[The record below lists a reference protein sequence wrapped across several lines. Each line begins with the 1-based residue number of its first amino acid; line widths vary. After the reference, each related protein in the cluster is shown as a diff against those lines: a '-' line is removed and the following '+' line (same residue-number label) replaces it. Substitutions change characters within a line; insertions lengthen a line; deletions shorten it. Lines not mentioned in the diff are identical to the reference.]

1 MNIREVLMAM
11 IQLRSSDLF
20 LKVGSPPRARVDGGV
35 RQLGNTPLSKE
46 DMRDA
51 FLLVVDE
58 HSRETFKKTHEVDTA
73 FEDPEIGRF
82 RVNAFMQRG
91 QIGIVLRHVRSEI
104 PDFTSLGLPVAT
116 FERLAQLRRGLILVT
131 GITGSG
137 KSTTL
142 ASMIEFMNKS
152 TNRHII
158 TVEDPIEYSYRDDRC
173 IINQREVGIDTRD
186 FKSALRNAMREAPDV
201 ILIGEMRDVETVQAA
216 IDAAETGH
224 LVLSTLHTI
233 NAQQTMERIINF
245 FPPYQHN
252 LIRMQLSMVFQAVV
266 SQRLIP
272 RRDGKPGR
280 VPGLEI
286 MVATPTIKQMI
297 EEGRTPELYSALR
310 DSEHFGCVTFNQS
323 LFKLYE
329 SGTISREDALATSD
343 NPDEMEMLFRGIQRG
358 SSTSLMPSINQQ
370 QPAQRR

>member
-1 MNIREVLMAM
+1 MNIRDVLRAM
-11 IQLRSSDLF
+11 VQLRASDLF
-20 LKVGSPPRARVDGGV
+20 LKVASPPRVRVDGAV
-35 RQLGNTPLSKE
+35 RQLGTTLLTKDDLKE
-46 DMRDA
+46 S
-51 FLLVVDE
+51 FLLLVDE
-58 HSRETFKKTHEVDTA
+58 HSRESFKKNHEVDTA
-73 FEDPEIGRF
+73 FEEEGIGRF
-82 RVNAFMQRG
+82 RVNGFMQRG
-91 QIGIVLRHVRSEI
+91 NIGFVLRHVQSTV
-104 PDFTSLGLPVAT
+104 PDFRELGLPQET
-116 FERLAQLRRGLILVT
+116 FERLTMLRRGLILVT

-137 KSTTL
+137 KSTSL
-142 ASMIEFMNKS
+142 ASMIQYMNRN

-158 TVEDPIEYSYRDDRC
+158 TIEDPIEYSYSDERC

-186 FKSALRNAMREAPDV
+186 FKTALRNAMREAPDV
-201 ILIGEMRDVETVQAA
+201 ILIGEMRDTETVQAA

-233 NAQQTMERIINF
+233 NAQQTVERIINF
-245 FPPYQHN
+245 FPPYQHG

-272 RRDGKPGR
+272 RMGKPGR

-286 MVATPTIKQMI
+286 MIATPTIKQLI
-297 EEGRTPELYSALR
+297 EEGRTPELYGALR

-329 SGTISREDALATSD
+329 KGDISREDALATSD

-358 SSTSLMPSINQQ
+358 SSVTLPAGNA
-370 QPAQRR
+370 PAQAQIRR

>member
-1 MNIREVLMAM
+1 MNIRDVLKAM
-11 IQLRSSDLF
+11 VQLRSSDLF
-20 LKVGSPPRARVDGGV
+20 LKVGSPPRVRVDGAV
-35 RQLGNTPLSKE
+35 RQLGTTVMNKD

-51 FLLVVDE
+51 FMLIVEE
-58 HSRETFKKTHEVDTA
+58 HARETFKKNHECDTA

-91 QIGIVLRHVRSEI
+91 QIGIVMRHVRGEI
-104 PDFTSLGLPVAT
+104 PGFKDLGLPVDT
-116 FERLAQLRRGLILVT
+116 FERLSLLKRGLVLVT

-142 ASMIEFMNKS
+142 ASMISYMNANV
-152 TNRHII
+152 NRHII
-158 TVEDPIEYSYRDDRC
+158 TVEDPIEYSYTDDRC
-173 IINQREVGIDTRD
+173 LINQREVGIDTRD

-201 ILIGEMRDVETVQAA
+201 ILIGEMRDAETVNAA

-245 FPPYQHN
+245 FPPFQHA
-252 LIRMQLSMVFQAVV
+252 LIRMQLSLVFQAVI

-272 RRDGKPGR
+272 RKDNPGR
-280 VPGLEI
+280 APGLEI

-297 EEGRTPELYSALR
+297 EEGRTPELYNAIR
-310 DSEHFGCVTFNQS
+310 DSEHFGCLTFNQS
-323 LFKLYE
+323 LYKLFE
-329 SGTISREDALATSD
+329 KGLISREDALINSD

-358 SSTSLMPSINQQ
+358 SSSQMM
-370 QPAQRR
+370 PAQKK

>member
-1 MNIREVLMAM
+1 MNIKEVLMAM

-35 RQLGNTPLSKE
+35 RQLGNTPLSKD

-58 HSRETFKKTHEVDTA
+58 HSRETFKKVHEVDTA

-91 QIGIVLRHVRSEI
+91 QIGIVLRHVRSDI
-104 PDFTSLGLPVAT
+104 PDFAMLGLPAQT
-116 FERLAQLRRGLILVT
+116 FERLAHLRRGLILVT

-142 ASMIEFMNKS
+142 ASMIQYMNAT

-186 FKSALRNAMREAPDV
+186 FKSALRNAM
-201 ILIGEMRDVETVQAA
+201 
-216 IDAAETGH
+216 
-224 LVLSTLHTI
+224 
-233 NAQQTMERIINF
+233 
-245 FPPYQHN
+245 
-252 LIRMQLSMVFQAVV
+252 
-266 SQRLIP
+266 P
-272 RRDGKPGR
+272 RR
-280 VPGLEI
+280 
-286 MVATPTIKQMI
+286 PTSSS
-297 EEGRTPELYSALR
+297 SAR
-310 DSEHFGCVTFNQS
+310 C
-323 LFKLYE
+323 
-329 SGTISREDALATSD
+329 ATSRRCR
-343 NPDEMEMLFRGIQRG
+343 PRSTPPRPATWCSRRCTPSTRSRRWSA
-358 SSTSLMPSINQQ
+358 SSTSSRPTSTRSS
-370 QPAQRR
+370 ACRWRWSSRRWSASA

>member
-1 MNIREVLMAM
+1 MGMNIKEVLMAM
-11 IQLRSSDLF
+11 VQLRASDLF
-20 LKVGSPPRARVDGGV
+20 IKVGSPPRARVDGGV
-35 RQLGNTPLSKE
+35 RQLGNTPMTK
-46 DMRDA
+46 DDVKDA
-51 FLLVVDE
+51 FLMVVDE
-58 HSRETFKKTHEVDTA
+58 FSRETYKKTHEVDTA
-73 FEDPEIGRF
+73 YEDPDIGRF

-91 QIGIVLRHVRSEI
+91 QIGLVMRYVRSDI
-104 PDFTSLGLPVAT
+104 PDFKSLGLPLET
-116 FERLAQLRRGLILVT
+116 FEQLAMRRRGLILVT

-142 ASMIEFMNKS
+142 ASIIQHMNKT

-158 TVEDPIEYSYRDDRC
+158 TVEDPIEYSYKDERC
-173 IINQREVGIDTRD
+173 LINQREVGIDTRD

-201 ILIGEMRDVETVQAA
+201 ILIGEMRDAETVGAA

-252 LIRMQLSMVFQAVV
+252 LIRMQVAMVFQAVI

-272 RRDGKPGR
+272 RKDGKSGR
-280 VPGLEI
+280 VPALELMI
-286 MVATPTIKQMI
+286 ATPTIRQMI
-297 EEGRTPELYSALR
+297 EEGRTLELGGAIR
-310 DSEHFGCVTFNQS
+310 DGDTYGCMTFNQS
-323 LFKLYE
+323 LFKLFE
-329 SGTISREDALATSD
+329 AGTITREDALSNSD

-358 SSTSLMPSINQQ
+358 AGSSL
-370 QPAQRR
+370 QPAIKK

>member
-35 RQLGNTPLSKE
+35 RQLGNTALNKE

-104 PDFTSLGLPVAT
+104 PDFQMLGLPAAT
-116 FERLAQLRRGLILVT
+116 FERLSHLRRGLILVT

-142 ASMIEFMNKS
+142 ASIIEYMNKT

-158 TVEDPIEYSYRDDRC
+158 TVEDPIEFSYRDDRC

-186 FKSALRNAMREAPDV
+186 FKSALRNAMRESPDV

-233 NAQQTMERIINF
+233 NAQQTMERVINF
-245 FPPYQHN
+245 FPPYQHA
-252 LIRMQLSMVFQAVV
+252 LIRMQLSMVFQAVI
-266 SQRLIP
+266 SQRLVP
-272 RRDGKPGR
+272 RRDAKSGR

-297 EEGRTPELYSALR
+297 EEGRTPELYTAIR

-323 LFKLYE
+323 LFKLFE
-329 SGTISREDALATSD
+329 QNIISREDALATSD

-358 SSTSLMPSINQQ
+358 SSTSQLVPSIGAS
-370 QPAQRR
+370 AQRRT

>member
-35 RQLGNTPLSKE
+35 RQLGNTPLSKD

-51 FLLVVDE
+51 FLMVVDE

-73 FEDPEIGRF
+73 FEDADIGRF

-91 QIGIVLRHVRSEI
+91 QVGIVLRHVRSEI
-104 PDFTSLGLPVAT
+104 PDFQMLGLPVQV
-116 FERLAQLRRGLILVT
+116 FERLAHLRRGLILVT

-142 ASMIEFMNKS
+142 ASMIEYMNKT

-158 TVEDPIEYSYRDDRC
+158 TVEDPIEFSYRDDRC
-173 IINQREVGIDTRD
+173 LINQREVGIDTRD
-186 FKSALRNAMREAPDV
+186 FKSALRNAMRESPDV
-201 ILIGEMRDVETVQAA
+201 IMIGEMRDVETVQAA

-233 NAQQTMERIINF
+233 NAQQTMERVINF
-245 FPPYQHN
+245 FPPYQHA

-266 SQRLIP
+266 SQRLVP
-272 RRDGKPGR
+272 RRDAKTGR

-297 EEGRTPELYSALR
+297 EEGRTPELYSAIR
-310 DSEHFGCVTFNQS
+310 DSEHFGCITFNQS
-323 LFKLYE
+323 LFKLFE
-329 SGTISREDALATSD
+329 SGLISREDALATSD

-358 SSTSLMPSINQQ
+358 SSTSLMPALGGGQK
-370 QPAQRR
+370 R

>member
-1 MNIREVLMAM
+1 MNIRDVLKATV
-11 IQLRSSDLF
+11 QLKASDLF
-20 LKVGSPPRARVDGGV
+20 LKANSPPRVRVDGNV
-35 RQLGNTPLSKE
+35 RQLGTVVMTKDDL
-46 DMRDA
+46 RDA
-51 FLLVVDE
+51 FMLLVDE
-58 HSRETFKKTHEVDTA
+58 HSRETFKKYHEVDTA
-73 FEDPEIGRF
+73 FEEDGLGRF
-82 RVNAFMQRG
+82 RVNGFMQRG
-91 QIGIVLRHVRSEI
+91 NIGFVLRLVQGNV
-104 PDFTSLGLPVAT
+104 PDFKDLGLPVET
-116 FERLAQLRRGLILVT
+116 FERLTMLRRGMVLVT

-142 ASMIEFMNKS
+142 ASMIQYMNRN

-158 TVEDPIEYSYRDDRC
+158 TIEDPIEYAYSDERC

-201 ILIGEMRDVETVQAA
+201 ILIGEMRDTETVQAA

-245 FPPYQHN
+245 FPPYQHT
-252 LIRMQLSMVFQAVV
+252 LIRMQLSMVMQGVV
-266 SQRLIP
+266 SQRLVP
-272 RRDGKPGR
+272 KMGKPGR

-286 MVATPTIKQMI
+286 MIATPTIKQMI
-297 EEGRTPELYSALR
+297 EEGRTPELYGAIR

-329 SGTISREDALATSD
+329 SGQISREDALATSD

-358 SSTSLMPSINQQ
+358 SSGSLMP
-370 QPAQRR
+370 PGGKR